1 MKLMINGKINEYQE
15 SLTVQELLQQLKLSP
30 ERVVVELNRD
40 ILSPDRHK
48 NTTLKA
54 DDTLELV
61 QFVGGG

>member
-1 MKLMINGKINEYQE
+1 MRLIVNGEIKKYQE
-15 SLTVQELLQQLKLSP
+15 RLTVQELLHQLRLSP
-30 ERVVVELNRD
+30 ERVVVELNRE
-40 ILSPDRHK
+40 ILSSDRYK